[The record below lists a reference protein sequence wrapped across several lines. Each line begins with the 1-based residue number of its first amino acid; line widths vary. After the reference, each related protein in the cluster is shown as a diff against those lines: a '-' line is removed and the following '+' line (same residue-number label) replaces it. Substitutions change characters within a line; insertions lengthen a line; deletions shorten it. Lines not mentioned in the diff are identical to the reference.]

1 MNNHLERG
9 QHLYNLER
17 YLDAEKEFKKV
28 LAEDPNHAFG
38 LALMALVYLA
48 TDRRAEALPLAQN
61 AMGQAPWSPF
71 IFYTL
76 ARVQFYN
83 QQIQN
88 ALDTLQEGKSK
99 DPTDADFF
107 ALEAQIYF
115 HQSKWKEALEA
126 ANAGMELDPEN
137 VNLINLRAQSLIKLN
152 RKREAAETMGF
163 ALRKA
168 PENAYSHANK
178 GWVAIERDN
187 YDEAISSFKEALRLD
202 ASNEYAKHGLKE
214 AIKGKN
220 ILYRGVLKYFLWM
233 AKLQEKGQWAFIIGA
248 YIAYRIILK
257 LSENYPVIA
266 PFLYPLIVFYVIFA
280 FSTWIAIPISNLFLR
295 FHPLGKLAL
304 DKDEILASNIAGLL
318 AFLSISSLI
327 GYYFSSSYLLLLLG
341 AFFGIM
347 LIPVGGLF
355 ATPEGSKA
363 RKSLTIY
370 TLILAALGIGFLLN
384 PVLEI
389 LAILFMLGIFFY
401 GFVVNYLGTLENRK
415 VK

>member
-1 MNNHLERG
+1 
-9 QHLYNLER
+9 
-17 YLDAEKEFKKV
+17 
-28 LAEDPNHAFG
+28 
-38 LALMALVYLA
+38 
-48 TDRRAEALPLAQN
+48 
-61 AMGQAPWSPF
+61 
-71 IFYTL
+71 
-76 ARVQFYN
+76 
-83 QQIQN
+83 
-88 ALDTLQEGKSK
+88 
-99 DPTDADFF
+99 
-107 ALEAQIYF
+107 
-115 HQSKWKEALEA
+115 
-126 ANAGMELDPEN
+126 
-137 VNLINLRAQSLIKLN
+137 
-152 RKREAAETMGF
+152 
-163 ALRKA
+163 
-168 PENAYSHANK
+168 
-178 GWVAIERDN
+178 
-187 YDEAISSFKEALRLD
+187 
-202 ASNEYAKHGLKE
+202 
-214 AIKGKN
+214 
-220 ILYRGVLKYFLWM
+220 M

-266 PFLYPLIVFYVIFA
+266 PFMYPLIVFYIIFA

-318 AFLSISSLI
+318 ALLSISSLI